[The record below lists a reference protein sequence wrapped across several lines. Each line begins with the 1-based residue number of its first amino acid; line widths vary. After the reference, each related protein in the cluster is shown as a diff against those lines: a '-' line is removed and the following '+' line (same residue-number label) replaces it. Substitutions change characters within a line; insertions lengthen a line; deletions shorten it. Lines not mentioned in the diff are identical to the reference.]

1 MEEENQGEE
10 VVDGVLEPLGVVKK
24 LRTSKVERLC
34 MSKGTTIANN
44 LNAKYLSPIKKSVKL
59 YGFKLRLG

>member
-1 MEEENQGEE
+1 MEEEQQGEG

-44 LNAKYLSPIKKSVKL
+44 LNAKYLS
-59 YGFKLRLG
+59 